1 MSRCDSRNTNGVSA
15 ELNSIPTGA
24 TRNYRWSLFD
34 TAVIVFTWSDKMLDP
49 PKKKKGINLN
59 FLFTERER
67 ENSQTFPTVSITT
80 KRNTLQN
87 SLHSHLIPN
96 LFNIKR
102 ISHFWKIND
111 YKPIRFHRTQ
121 SIRKY
126 FRPCSKDRREIRG
139 NRGGNRVNYF
149 QNDLPR
155 NRAAETA
162 PLLSSIHLP
171 PPRRGSTIISTLYE
185 LPSLHPRHVQIR
197 FVFTRLA
204 TPLGAVSPPIR
215 SHVWL
220 EARTAH

>member
-1 MSRCDSRNTNGVSA
+1 MWFEEYEWSIGRIKFNPDRGNE
-15 ELNSIPTGA
+15 ELSVVVVW
-24 TRNYRWSLFD
+24 YRRDRFHVKWQNVGS
-34 TAVIVFTWSDKMLDP
+34 S
-49 PKKKKGINLN
+49 KKKKGINLN

-67 ENSQTFPTVSITT
+67 ERTVKLFQLFLS
-80 KRNTLQN
+80 QN

-102 ISHFWKIND
+102 AKRISNLWKIND
-111 YKPIRFHRTQ
+111 YKPIRFHRTFE